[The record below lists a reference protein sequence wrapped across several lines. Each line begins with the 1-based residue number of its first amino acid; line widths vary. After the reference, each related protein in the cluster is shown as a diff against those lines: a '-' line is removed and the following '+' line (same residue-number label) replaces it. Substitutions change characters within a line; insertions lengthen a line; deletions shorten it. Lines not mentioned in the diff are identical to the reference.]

1 LAHTILLGHF
11 DDSSVAT
18 RQAVPMTYRK
28 HANQIGGT
36 VVTPILITGQLAPQI
51 KTRIARSQ
59 RERRSS

>member
-18 RQAVPMTYRK
+18 RQAVPTTYRK